1 MPEEI
6 KHEPKGTAAPKFSP
20 ALVWQI
26 ATIAVVVVLAVSIV
40 TKGFSFTGAAGNE
53 ITENQAAIKAVS
65 YINGLLQG
73 QATATLIGV
82 NESNGLYNIKLD
94 IEGQQYNSYMT
105 KDGSMLFP
113 SAYQLPAT
121 VNSTVA
127 NSSTATPAA
136 GPSYPKS
143 DKPTVQFFVMAFCP
157 YGQQAETGLIG
168 AWQALG
174 SVADFEPHYVI
185 YSNYQSAQYCLDEN
199 MTYCSMHGR
208 SEVHED
214 VRQMCIW
221 KYYNESVWWN
231 YVSQINTMCS
241 ASNVDTCWTNIAN
254 ATGINTTKIA
264 TCQTN
269 EAVAL
274 LGAEQALDA
283 QMDASGSPT
292 IFINGELYSGAR
304 SADAFKSATCAAF
317 NTAPSAC
324 SQVLNSTET
333 AATGGCG

>member
-1 MPEEI
+1 
-6 KHEPKGTAAPKFSP
+6 
-20 ALVWQI
+20 
-26 ATIAVVVVLAVSIV
+26 
-40 TKGFSFTGAAGNE
+40 
-53 ITENQAAIKAVS
+53 
-65 YINGLLQG
+65 
-73 QATATLIGV
+73 V
-82 NESNGLYNIKLD
+82 NESNGLYNVKLD
-94 IEGQQYNSYMT
+94 IEGQQYNSYIT
-105 KDGSMLFP
+105 KDGSILFP

-121 VNSTVA
+121 VNSNVT
-127 NSSTATPAA
+127 NSSTPNSTA
-136 GPSYPKS
+136 GSSYPKS
-143 DKPTVQFFVMAFCP
+143 DTPTVDFYVMSFCP

-174 SVADFEPHYVI
+174 SVADFVPHYVI

-231 YVSQINTMCS
+231 YVSQINSLCT
-241 ASNVDTCWTNIAN
+241 ASNVDTCWTNVAN
-254 ATGINTTKIA
+254 ATGINTTQIA
-264 TCQTN
+264 TCQQN

-274 LGAEQALDA
+274 LEAEKQLNT
-283 QMDASGSPT
+283 QLHVSGSPT
-292 IFINGELYSGAR
+292 VFVNGKLYSGAR

-324 SQVLNSTET
+324 NQTLATNET